1 MAEGNH
7 IGGDNLA
14 IEELNFAY
22 DNNLEIF
29 QNLNIDV
36 KPGEFLAVLGPSGCG
51 KTTFLNL
58 LAGFYQP
65 DSGTSQLRGKSITPE
80 DPHLG
85 YIFQAANLFPWL
97 NTIENVEFGLRMT
110 GMDSKK
116 RREVALKNL
125 EMVGLKG
132 FEEFL
137 PNKLSGGMRQRA
149 SIARALC
156 LEPRL
161 LLMDEPFSALDEI
174 LRDKMND
181 ELLQLWD
188 QLGQTIIFIT
198 HSIEEAIYLSD
209 RILVLARPPG
219 GIYKEVINE
228 LPRPRD
234 LRETKSSE
242 LFWEYKK
249 ELNNLIQEVQAQAP
263 LDESEI
269 AELELGAKN
278 G

>member
-1 MAEGNH
+1 VTKGNH
-7 IGGDNLA
+7 IGGDNLV
-14 IEELNFAY
+14 IEDLNFAY
-22 DNNLEIF
+22 SNNLKIF
-29 QNLNIDV
+29 EKLNIDV

-65 DSGTSQLRGKSITPE
+65 DSGTSQLRGEAITPE

-85 YIFQAANLFPWL
+85 YIFQAANLIFPWL

-110 GMDSKK
+110 GMGPEK
-116 RREVALKNL
+116 RREIALKNL

-156 LEPRL
+156 LEPHL

-181 ELLQLWD
+181 ECYNYGTSWARLLYL
-188 QLGQTIIFIT
+188 LHTVSKRRFIFLIASWYW
-198 HSIEEAIYLSD
+198 HDHQAVS
-209 RILVLARPPG
+209 
-219 GIYKEVINE
+219 
-228 LPRPRD
+228 
-234 LRETKSSE
+234 TK
-242 LFWEYKK
+242 K
-249 ELNNLIQEVQAQAP
+249 
-263 LDESEI
+263 
-269 AELELGAKN
+269 
-278 G
+278 

>member
-1 MAEGNH
+1 MAKGNH
-7 IGGDNLA
+7 IGGDNLV
-14 IEELNFAY
+14 IEDLNFAY
-22 DNNLEIF
+22 SNNLKIF
-29 QNLNIDV
+29 ENLNIDV

-65 DSGTSQLRGKSITPE
+65 DSGTSQLRGKSISPE

-110 GMDSKK
+110 GMGPEK
-116 RREVALKNL
+116 RREIALKNL

-156 LEPRL
+156 LEPHL

-188 QLGQTIIFIT
+188 QLGQTIVFIT

-249 ELNNLIQEVQAQAP
+249 ELNNLIQEV
-263 LDESEI
+263 
-269 AELELGAKN
+269 
-278 G
+278 